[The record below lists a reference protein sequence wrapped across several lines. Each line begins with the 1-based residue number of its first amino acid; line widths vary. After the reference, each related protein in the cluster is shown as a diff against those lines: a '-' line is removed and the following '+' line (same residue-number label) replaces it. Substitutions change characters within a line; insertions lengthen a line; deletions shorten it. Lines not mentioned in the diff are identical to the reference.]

1 MELLLPMGQE
11 EGDLGSTDFRINLPF
26 LFVCLFLLLLL
37 LSHFSR
43 VRLCV
48 TP

>member
-1 MELLLPMGQE
+1 MQFFPIVLILIDEKVIFYGFGCVNM
-11 EGDLGSTDFRINLPF
+11 
-26 LFVCLFLLLLL
+26 LLLL

-43 VRLCV
+43 VRLCA

>member
-1 MELLLPMGQE
+1 MQVKTQQLELEMEQLL
-11 EGDLGSTDFRINLPF
+11 I
-26 LFVCLFLLLLL
+26 L

-43 VRLCV
+43 VRLCA

>member
-1 MELLLPMGQE
+1 METRGTFKN
-11 EGDLGSTDFRINLPF
+11 GVGNLYF
-26 LFVCLFLLLLL
+26 IFKLHKKASVLLLLLL

-43 VRLCV
+43 VRLCA

>member
-1 MELLLPMGQE
+1 MSCKDILYNTEYKQYFM
-11 EGDLGSTDFRINLPF
+11 
-26 LFVCLFLLLLL
+26 LLLL

-43 VRLCV
+43 VRLCA